1 MFCCKMQC
9 LFDRHSKSQWL
20 PRIPSWASHPLAFLG
35 VQGSPCKVRSKR
47 LMFESNF
54 IMVYHAPQLDDDTPF
69 CVLSATQCTEMT
81 GQVKKLS
88 EKIKKQ
94 TNIICGFFP
103 HPTTP
108 GGGNQLGSRFRKNT
122 IFLVVTNPK
131 GAFIQAC
138 LGVALGTDLG
148 NGGEV
153 VAWPEM

>member
-1 MFCCKMQC
+1 
-9 LFDRHSKSQWL
+9 
-20 PRIPSWASHPLAFLG
+20 
-35 VQGSPCKVRSKR
+35 
-47 LMFESNF
+47 
-54 IMVYHAPQLDDDTPF
+54 
-69 CVLSATQCTEMT
+69 MT
-81 GQVKKLS
+81 GQAKKLS

-103 HPTTP
+103 STNNS
-108 GGGNQLGSRFRKNT
+108 GGWKSIGIPFPKNT